1 MPESVLASDSSSES
15 VVSASTHSLLAT
27 TAELN
32 AIGTI
37 DDVLN
42 WADIEALVWNAVMVN
57 LGRVGKLRFF
67 AAFLSDV
74 LVVAIT
80 AARVE
85 PEGRTL
91 TPMEATQVGL
101 AWQRFGLPDI
111 ALEDSQ
117 PPTSSQQPTSST
129 PTITPNEKAVRT
141 GGDGQL
147 SEDEPDGHRDRR
159 EDGTERTRVEEKSDD
174 GMSSV
179 TATANKIDDDRL
191 SQEPRKLEEAKAIR
205 KIKFAAVIDQR
216 DEGEVPALGQAQ
228 IDEHFERVRMLEGV
242 FPFGRF

>member
-15 VVSASTHSLLAT
+15 VASASTHSLLAI

-37 DDVLN
+37 DSVLK

-67 AAFLSDV
+67 AALPSDV

-91 TPMEATQVGL
+91 TSMEATQVGL
-101 AWQRFGLPDI
+101 AWRVARQRFGRPDI
-111 ALEDSQ
+111 
-117 PPTSSQQPTSST
+117 
-129 PTITPNEKAVRT
+129 TITPNEKAVRT

-147 SEDEPDGHRDRR
+147 SEGTRSTMVGFRKNLGSWRR
-159 EDGTERTRVEEKSDD
+159 RRRYVR
-174 GMSSV
+174 SS
-179 TATANKIDDDRL
+179 L
-191 SQEPRKLEEAKAIR
+191 QL
-205 KIKFAAVIDQR
+205 
-216 DEGEVPALGQAQ
+216 
-228 IDEHFERVRMLEGV
+228 
-242 FPFGRF
+242 